1 MLNDKLKEHKSAKV
15 KLLQIIRG
23 IDKEIASNNLSL
35 TEIFKEQIRRK
46 EIEDIKSIEKYEL
59 LSEDEMIII
68 HKNMNKTYGVT
79 DRFVDLER
87 ICKEVIDIKNIYPKW
102 KLINLKIYQQEDLL
116 LPYSH
121 YNYEYK
127 DATGNSFEIRK

>member
-1 MLNDKLKEHKSAKV
+1 MLNDKLKEHKSEKV

-35 TEIFKEQIRRK
+35 TEIFTEQIRRK

-87 ICKEVIDIKNIYPKW
+87 ICKEVIDIKIY
-102 KLINLKIYQQEDLL
+102 IQNG
-116 LPYSH
+116 S
-121 YNYEYK
+121 
-127 DATGNSFEIRK
+127 

>member
-102 KLINLKIYQQEDLL
+102 KLINLKIYQREDLL

>member
-35 TEIFKEQIRRK
+35 TEIFTEQIRRK

>member
-35 TEIFKEQIRRK
+35 TEIFKEQNRCK

-87 ICKEVIDIKNIYPKW
+87 ICKEVIDIKIY
-102 KLINLKIYQQEDLL
+102 IQNG
-116 LPYSH
+116 S
-121 YNYEYK
+121 
-127 DATGNSFEIRK
+127 

>member
-35 TEIFKEQIRRK
+35 TEIFKEQNRCK

>member
-1 MLNDKLKEHKSAKV
+1 MLNDKLKEHKSEKV

-35 TEIFKEQIRRK
+35 TEIFTEQIRRK